1 MTETKFRPVEEQLA
15 YLKKGVA
22 EVIPEEELK
31 AKLANSVKTGQPLR
45 VYLGVDPTA
54 PDIHLGHTVVLRK
67 LKHFQDMGHT
77 AIFLIGDFSAMI
89 GDPTGQSE
97 TRPPLS
103 REQVEVNSK
112 TYLAQVYKILDP
124 GKTEV
129 RYNSE
134 WLGKMSSYDVVRL
147 CGHYRLARMLERE
160 DFRSRL
166 EKNLPIAVHELLY
179 PLLTAYDA
187 VTLRSDVE
195 LGATEQKFNILVHR
209 EIQREYGIS
218 PQVVLT
224 MPILVGLDGQ
234 RKMSKSLGNYVG
246 ITEAPGEMFGKM
258 MSIPDELMWSYYEL
272 VTDRTPQEIEGLK
285 GQVASGKVHPMDVKM
300 RLAEEV
306 VGVFQ
311 GAEAA
316 QKAAENFQ
324 RVFRDRKAP
333 AEMDE
338 IRMKRVPGG
347 LEIAFP
353 KIKDDAKQ
361 VSLALPSGIVKWS
374 KIMASFEGIAS
385 TSVAERLI
393 KQGGLEINGAI
404 IEDPSVQV
412 ECGPGGKKSTRGEEE
427 VFADFGGVRG
437 VALAQRFF
445 YQRED
450 VLGDGGRGGKA
461 GGLDADELNDARHL
475 FVVFNHKISD
485 VVVTG
490 RDQLRTETGVAKLQI
505 GLLKFRQHGL
515 RVGNKFWNGHA
526 VAFVVVLALDVSG
539 RGADKHG
546 VP

>member
-1 MTETKFRPVEEQLA
+1 MRLLAKFKSVEEQLA

-22 EVIPEEELK
+22 EVVPEEELK
-31 AKLANSVKTGQPLR
+31 QKLANSVKTGTPLR

-103 REQVEVNSK
+103 REQVDANSAS
-112 TYLAQVYKILDP
+112 YLAQVYKILDP
-124 GKTEV
+124 QKTEV

-187 VTLRSDVE
+187 VKLQSDVE

-209 EIQREYGIS
+209 EIQREYGLS

-246 ITEAPGEMFGKM
+246 ITESPEEMFGKM

-272 VTDRTPQEIEGLK
+272 VTDRTPQEITELK
-285 GQVASGKVHPMDVKM
+285 DQVKSGSLHPMDAKM

-306 VGVFQ
+306 VSNFQ
-311 GAEAA
+311 GAGVGR
-316 QKAAENFQ
+316 KAADNFQ
-324 RVFRDRKAP
+324 RVFRDRQAP
-333 AEMDE
+333 SE
-338 IRMKRVPGG
+338 VPVQ
-347 LEIAFP
+347 
-353 KIKDDAKQ
+353 KIPLGPARKLTALLVELK
-361 VSLALPSGIVKWS
+361 LALS
-374 KIMASFEGIAS
+374 KSE
-385 TSVAERLI
+385 AERLI
-393 KQGGLEINGAI
+393 KQRGVEIDGVCM
-404 IEDPSVQV
+404 EDPRKEIDLMKRS
-412 ECGPGGKKSTRGEEE
+412 E
-427 VFADFGGVRG
+427 F
-437 VALAQRFF
+437 L
-445 YQRED
+445 
-450 VLGDGGRGGKA
+450 
-461 GGLDADELNDARHL
+461 
-475 FVVFNHKISD
+475 
-485 VVVTG
+485 
-490 RDQLRTETGVAKLQI
+490 
-505 GLLKFRQHGL
+505 L
-515 RVGNKFWNGHA
+515 RVGKKKFLRIA
-526 VAFVVVLALDVSG
+526 VE
-539 RGADKHG
+539 
-546 VP
+546 